1 MVPGTYGYSFE
12 AAKPR
17 VVPGDR
23 VAWIRQFTSDAQV
36 VLDTIL
42 KYNPP
47 QIPLMA
53 PLPDRSVKVG
63 FSEPLPHLVLQQLAG
78 KGYRC
83 RNIPEREYIS
93 DKAAE

>member
-1 MVPGTYGYSFE
+1 MISRLYEYSFE
-12 AAKPR
+12 LLKPR
-17 VVPGDR
+17 LLPSNR
-23 VAWIRQFTSDAQV
+23 IERLRQFTSNAQV

-42 KYNPP
+42 RYDPP

-83 RNIPEREYIS
+83 RNIPEGGYVS